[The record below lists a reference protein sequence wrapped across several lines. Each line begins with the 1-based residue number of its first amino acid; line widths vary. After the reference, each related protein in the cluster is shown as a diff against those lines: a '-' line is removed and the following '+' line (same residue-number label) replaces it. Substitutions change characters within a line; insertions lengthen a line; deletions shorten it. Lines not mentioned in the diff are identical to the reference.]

1 MTQKMDE
8 LIIKSKNPFVSL
20 LLPTIVTSSHI
31 LKWIFF
37 CNIFPIIEKNTKW
50 IPKNQKIQN
59 PAQTHKL
66 YVDVGPKRYLGR
78 GDPIIGSMRQGG
90 GVLR

>member
-66 YVDVGPKRYLGR
+66 YVDVGWVQKDIWVEEILLLEVCVR
-78 GDPIIGSMRQGG
+78 GG
-90 GVLR
+90 GF